1 MHEMI
6 EQKREGI
13 EALCRGLGI
22 RRLDLFGSAVG
33 GSFDP
38 DSSDVDVL
46 VEFDIR
52 PGFDY
57 FGTYF
62 GLKEGLERILGS
74 PVDVV
79 SVTSIRNPY
88 FRDQV
93 MRTREPCMRPDPRK
107 YLIPEISVGSAARSR
122 AASRLRS
129 RSVLRRLPVQCDA
142 TFGG

>member
-6 EQKREGI
+6 KQKRAEI
-13 EALCRGLGI
+13 EALCRRWGI

-46 VEFDIR
+46 VEFDIQQ
-52 PGFDY
+52 GFDY

-62 GLKEGLERILGS
+62 GLKEGLERILGC

-79 SVTSIRNPY
+79 SATSIRNPY

-93 MRTREPCMRPDPRK
+93 MRTRETL
-107 YLIPEISVGSAARSR
+107 YAA
-122 AASRLRS
+122 
-129 RSVLRRLPVQCDA
+129 
-142 TFGG
+142 

>member
-1 MHEMI
+1 MQEMI
-6 EQKREGI
+6 EQKREEI

-22 RRLDLFGSAVG
+22 HRLDLFGSAVG
-33 GSFDP
+33 GSFDR

-93 MRTREPCMRPDPRK
+93 MRIREML
-107 YLIPEISVGSAARSR
+107 YVA
-122 AASRLRS
+122 
-129 RSVLRRLPVQCDA
+129 
-142 TFGG
+142 